1 MTGHQPESQS
11 SKSLHP
17 ANPFST
23 RAVRPGAMEYQFPP
37 DDSLAKLLARLR
49 DNHWWGEIVGPHGS
63 GKSTLL
69 QTLRQALLNAGRKVH
84 QFTLTSGERRL
95 PAAAH
100 DMSNWDD
107 KTQVVIDG
115 FEQLGWWQRRSL
127 KRARRAPTAPTP
139 GSGRT
144 TEKGNP
150 NCRPRRGP
158 PVAAK
163 ARLCHPNPYH
173 RSRASWWLPVSLR
186 ERLPAEDAGGGA
198 VEIARTL
205 KGVLNILV

>member
-23 RAVRPGAMEYQFPP
+23 RAVRPGAVEYQFPS

-63 GKSTLL
+63 GKSTLI
-69 QTLRQALLNAGRKVH
+69 QTLRQALLNVGRKVH

-127 KRARRAPTAPTP
+127 KRACRGRGCGLLITAHTSFGFPPTLTATTSLGLTEQLVFALLPDHATHHI
-139 GSGRT
+139 ST
-144 TEKGNP
+144 TEI
-150 NCRPRRGP
+150 
-158 PVAAK
+158 
-163 ARLCHPNPYH
+163 
-173 RSRASWWLPVSLR
+173 
-186 ERLPAEDAGGGA
+186 EDAFSRHSGN
-198 VEIARTL
+198 VREVFFDLYDRYEQHTRS
-205 KGVLNILV
+205 